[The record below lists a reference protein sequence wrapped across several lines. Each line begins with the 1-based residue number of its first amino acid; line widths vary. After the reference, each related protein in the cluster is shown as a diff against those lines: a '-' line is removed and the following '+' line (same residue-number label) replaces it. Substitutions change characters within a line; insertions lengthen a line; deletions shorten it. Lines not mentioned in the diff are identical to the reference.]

1 MRICFP
7 IIASALLAAC
17 ASPSTQPQARDATA
31 ALQQVSPECL
41 AARLKPADALPVALI
56 PEDVLR
62 KAQSGWVAVR
72 YDVVAGKAAN
82 ATVVA
87 SQPPGLYDTYAL
99 RHAQAYT
106 EPTGAT
112 VRGCIMTTNIKF

>member
-1 MRICFP
+1 MRLTLP
-7 IIASALLAAC
+7 LLTALLLAAC
-17 ASPSTQPQARDATA
+17 ASSPPPPATA
-31 ALQQVSPECL
+31 EAALLQVSPECQS
-41 AARLKPADALPVALI
+41 ARLRPADAMPVSLI
-56 PEDVLR
+56 PDEVLR

-87 SQPPGLYDTYAL
+87 SQPPGFYDDYAL
-99 RHAQAYT
+99 RHARAYT